1 MKRIFEIRGMV
12 AILATLILAQSMCI
26 LVSAQER
33 SSRTEEITWTWE
45 VRPAHADANLPNVL
59 LLGDSI
65 TRNYFPEVQRQL
77 AGTANVYLLAT
88 SVSVGDP
95 RLQRQLGEYSAAER
109 VTFSVVHFNNGMH
122 GWAYSEAE
130 YRDAFS
136 SFVASVRSM
145 APRSAFVW
153 ASTTPVK
160 EDAEPGPKNARIDA
174 RNAIAHLFIKSNG
187 IAFDDQHGLMLPHA
201 DLFLDGVHYGDK
213 GSELQGKQAAE
224 AIRKLLP
231 HPKR

>member
-59 LLGDSI
+59 LLGHSI

-77 AGTANVYLLAT
+77 AGTANVYPPAT

-145 APRSAFVW
+145 APRSRICLGEHDPSQGGCRAWAEKRPDRREKRHRAFVHQ
-153 ASTTPVK
+153 VK
-160 EDAEPGPKNARIDA
+160 
-174 RNAIAHLFIKSNG
+174 RNCF
-187 IAFDDQHGLMLPHA
+187 
-201 DLFLDGVHYGDK
+201 
-213 GSELQGKQAAE
+213 
-224 AIRKLLP
+224 R
-231 HPKR
+231 

>member
-1 MKRIFEIRGMV
+1 MKRIFETRVIL
-12 AILATLILAQSMCI
+12 AILATLVFALPMCTY
-26 LVSAQER
+26 VWAQER

-45 VRPAHADANLPNVL
+45 VRPAHADAKLPNVL

-95 RLQRQLGEYSAAER
+95 RLSRQLEEYSTAEP

-136 SFVASVRSM
+136 SFVASVRAM
-145 APRSAFVW
+145 APRAAFVW

-160 EDAEPGPKNARIDA
+160 EDAEPGPKM
-174 RNAIAHLFIKSNG
+174 
-187 IAFDDQHGLMLPHA
+187 HGLTQETA
-201 DLFLDGVHYGDK
+201 SRKCSSSQTDLLSTISMH
-213 GSELQGKQAAE
+213 
-224 AIRKLLP
+224 
-231 HPKR
+231 